1 MNAGGTQDIVSEPE
15 GRGAAWTE
23 EHVSEPPGRGAAW
36 TEERG
41 TSDEGRRRLKAP
53 RRASGEQSTSDEG
66 RRRLKAPRRASGEQ
80 GTSDEGRRRLKA
92 PRRRAGDTARGTG
105 PRRVVVIGTGLI
117 GTSVA
122 LALRE
127 RGADV
132 WLADRD
138 AAAARMA
145 ADIGAG
151 TLLPLAGQPWQEPAG
166 GPADLAVLAV
176 PPAAVAPALAEAQAR
191 NLARWYTDVASV
203 KSFPLAAARAR
214 GCDLSSFV
222 PAHPLSGRERSGPA
236 AARADL
242 FLGRPWVICP
252 AAENSEAAVAA
263 VVDLA
268 RACGAEPVLASAAE
282 HDRWVALTSHAPHV
296 VSAAM
301 AARLADSTD
310 GALALAGQGL
320 RDVTRIAAGDTALW
334 TQILAANAAPV
345 AEILAAVAA
354 DLAAAAEALAEA
366 VPIGQP
372 AAVSP
377 ARLDRGPAGPDQG
390 SAGPDWGHAG
400 LAEPGAAPRFRGN
413 ARGNVSAET
422 PADPAGRADPAA
434 LKVLAAL
441 LDQGCAGVARIPGKR
456 GSPARADAVVQVVIR
471 DLPGELARLFEAAGQ
486 AGVNIE
492 DIGIEH
498 SPGLPVGV
506 AELTVRPGAVAP
518 LTEALAANGWPVRG

>member
-1 MNAGGTQDIVSEPE
+1 V
-15 GRGAAWTE
+15 
-23 EHVSEPPGRGAAW
+23 
-36 TEERG
+36 
-41 TSDEGRRRLKAP
+41 
-53 RRASGEQSTSDEG
+53 
-66 RRRLKAPRRASGEQ
+66 
-80 GTSDEGRRRLKA
+80 
-92 PRRRAGDTARGTG
+92 TG

-138 AAAARMA
+138 AAAARLA

-151 TLLPLAGQPWQEPAG
+151 TLLPLTGQPGEEPAG

-191 NLARWYTDVASV
+191 NLAHWYTDVASV
-203 KSFPLAAARAR
+203 KSFPLADARAR

-222 PAHPLSGRERSGPA
+222 PGHPLSGRERSGPA

-252 AAENSEAAVAA
+252 APENSEAAVAA

-268 RACGAEPVLASAAE
+268 RACGAEPVLASAVE

-301 AARLADSTD
+301 AARLADSSD

-354 DLAAAAEALAEA
+354 DLAAAAEALAEVA
-366 VPIGQP
+366 PSGQP
-372 AAVSP
+372 GAASLADP
-377 ARLDRGPAGPDQG
+377 GP
-390 SAGPDWGHAG
+390 
-400 LAEPGAAPRFRGN
+400 APRFRGN
-413 ARGNVSAET
+413 ARGDVSAET
-422 PADPAGRADPAA
+422 PADSAGPADPAAA

-506 AELTVRPGAVAP
+506 AELTVRPGAVVP